1 MSQYDPFTIEI
12 IQSSLHAVT
21 DEMFAAMR
29 KTAMTSTIYEVLD
42 FGVAITDAKG
52 ELMTQ
57 GAGVPCF
64 IGVLG
69 ASAEAVLAKFG
80 PKGGIHPG
88 DIFITNDPYSGGV
101 THLNDVV
108 VVMPIFYGG
117 KILGWAANKAH
128 WSDVGG
134 KVAGSLSTDSTEI
147 FQEGIQ
153 FPEVKLF
160 ERGKPIPSMLD
171 MIVANSR
178 TPDLTLGDMWAGIAS
193 IRVGERR
200 LLGLAEKYGYDAIAH
215 AMVELLSQG
224 ESVSRR
230 ALADLPKGVF
240 TAEERTD
247 DGLVIRVTVTVTD
260 DAFIVDLRNNPK
272 ALAAPY
278 NCSRGVAVVGAQAT
292 FKALTSP
299 LSVTN
304 AGTFRPL
311 EVLTEPGT
319 LFHAERP
326 DPCGMFPEP
335 NLQVLDLVW
344 KAMAPHVPERLGAG
358 HLTSVCG
365 TIFAATHPD
374 TGRFTICVEAETGG
388 WGAGPDRDG
397 ENGQFCAADG
407 ETYNCPIEVNEV
419 RNGIFVDRYAFH
431 DHDGGEGM
439 YRGGKGVYLDYR
451 IRAADARLTGV
462 YFRTQDNPPWG
473 LHGGRPGSLNCLR
486 VVRADGS
493 IEDYNRVGGL
503 AVQPGDVVR
512 VITANGGGYGDPKK
526 RPREKVL
533 EDVKDGFVTPE
544 QAEKYYG
551 VTV

>member
-1 MSQYDPFTIEI
+1 MSKHDPFTIEI

-21 DEMFAAMR
+21 DEMFATMR

-42 FGVAITDAKG
+42 FGVAITGAKG

-80 PKGGIHPG
+80 PKGDIHPG

-153 FPEVKLF
+153 FPEVKLV
-160 ERGKPIPSMLD
+160 ERGKPIQSMLD

-200 LLGLAEKYGYDAIAH
+200 LVELAEKYGYDAIAH
-215 AMVELLSQG
+215 AMVELLNLG

-230 ALADLPKGVF
+230 ELADLPKGVF
-240 TAEERTD
+240 TAEETTD

-260 DAFIVDLRNNPK
+260 DAFIVDLRDNPK

-292 FKALTSP
+292 LKALTSP

-344 KAMAPHVPERLGAG
+344 KAMAPHVPERVGAG

-374 TGRFTICVEAETGG
+374 TGRFTICVEPEAGG

-431 DHDGGEGM
+431 NHDGGEGTF
-439 YRGGKGVYLDYR
+439 RGGKGVYLDYR

-473 LHGGRPGSLNCLR
+473 LNGGRPGSLNCLR

-493 IEDYNRVGGL
+493 VEDYNRVGGL
-503 AVQPGDVVR
+503 AVRPGDVVR
-512 VITANGGGYGDPKK
+512 VITATGGGFGDPRK
-526 RPREKVL
+526 RPRESVL
-533 EDVKDGFVTPE
+533 QDVKNGFVTPE
-544 QAEKYYG
+544 QAKKYFG